1 MMGIIW
7 PILLGLA
14 ALGEAVPTSQG
25 PLPAGLDTGWA
36 AQAAQLRQDL
46 RDILTF
52 PAERV
57 ALDAQ
62 THRTIDGE
70 GYRIECVTYQ
80 SEADSR
86 VSAHLYMPAPTGAPV
101 PGFVL
106 ACGHGGSKS
115 GIYYQYAGQL
125 YASMGF
131 ACLIPDTIG
140 EEERHKDGKMGTR
153 AHDMYEFGKDSAAR
167 RAFTREKLGRMVLGK
182 IVWDLVRGLDYL
194 ETRPDIDGARLGVMG
209 NSMGGATSSL
219 VAVIDERV
227 RAAVVSGWS
236 MTAQGAIEGKDCSKM
251 PYEAIACAMSFDELN
266 ALFAPHAATLFINGG
281 EDSIIDVAE
290 DGQAVVRR
298 TRAALAGARQI
309 LSDAGIRGIIEAQFV
324 AGACHRP
331 YILTRPAVAWF
342 QEYLQAPEERRP
354 LPETTIKL
362 GDWVNAHG
370 LKLEPLYDTEARQ
383 RGTDAPDIG
392 AQYRPPAELA
402 CFPGSSSPDPAYT
415 WEGWKER
422 RIMESEARDRQE

>member
-1 MMGIIW
+1 MGTIW
-7 PILLGLA
+7 SFALGLVVLA
-14 ALGEAVPTSQG
+14 GAGPAEQG
-25 PLPAGLDTGWA
+25 ALPAGLDTGWETRA
-36 AQAAQLRQDL
+36 GELRQTV

-70 GYRIECVTYQ
+70 GFRIECVTYQ
-80 SEADSR
+80 SEPGSW
-86 VSAHLYMPAPTGAPV
+86 VTAHLYLPV
-101 PGFVL
+101 PTDASVPGIVL

-125 YASMGF
+125 YARLGF

-140 EEERHKDGKMGTR
+140 EEERNKDGKMGTR

-167 RAFTREKLGRMVLGK
+167 RAFTRDTLGRMVLGK

-194 ETRPDIDGARLGVMG
+194 ESRPDIDRARLGVMG

-219 VAVIDERV
+219 VAAVDTRV

-251 PYEAIACAMSFDELN
+251 PYEALAHAMSFDELN
-266 ALFAPHAATLFINGG
+266 ALVAPHAATLFINGG
-281 EDSIIDVAE
+281 QDSIIDVAE
-290 DGQAVVRR
+290 EGRAVVRR
-298 TRAALAGARQI
+298 TRATLAGARQI
-309 LSDAGIRGIIEAQFV
+309 LADAGVEGIIDARFV

-331 YILTRPAVAWF
+331 YILTRPAAEWF
-342 QEYLQAPEERRP
+342 QNHLQLPEERRV
-354 LPETTIKL
+354 LPAKTIKL
-362 GDWVNAHG
+362 GDWVDAHG
-370 LKLEPLYDTEARQ
+370 LKLEPLYDTEPRQ
-383 RGTDAPDIG
+383 RGTDALDIG
-392 AQYRPPAELA
+392 AAYRPPAELA
-402 CFPGSSSPDPAYT
+402 CFPGGAAPDPRYT
-415 WEGWKER
+415 WEGWKGRMIAEG
-422 RIMESEARDRQE
+422 EARNRQD

>member
-7 PILLGLA
+7 PILLGLG
-14 ALGEAVPTSQG
+14 ALAEAVPASQG

-36 AQAAQLRQDL
+36 AQADQLRQTV
-46 RDILTF
+46 REILTF

-62 THRTIDGE
+62 THRSIDGE

-86 VSAHLYMPAPTGAPV
+86 VTAHLYLPAPADAPV
-101 PGFVL
+101 PGIVL

-115 GIYYQYAGQL
+115 SIYYQYAGQL
-125 YASMGF
+125 YAKLGF
-131 ACLIPDTIG
+131 ACFIPDTIG

-194 ETRPDIDGARLGVMG
+194 ETRPDIDPARLGVMG
-209 NSMGGATSSL
+209 NSMGGTTSSL
-219 VAVIDERV
+219 VAAIDTRV
-227 RAAVVSGWS
+227 RAAVISGWS
-236 MTAQGAIEGKDCSKM
+236 MTAQGAIQGKDCSKM
-251 PYEAIACAMSFDELN
+251 PFEALAHAMSFDELN
-266 ALFAPHAATLFINGG
+266 ALLASHAATLFINGG
-281 EDSIIDVAE
+281 QDSIIDVAE
-290 DGQAVVRR
+290 GGLAVVRR
-298 TRAALAGARQI
+298 TRATVAGARQI
-309 LSDAGIRGIIEAQFV
+309 LADAGIPGIIEAQFV

-331 YILTRPAVAWF
+331 YILTRPAAAWF
-342 QEYLQAPEERRP
+342 QEYLQAPEDRRP
-354 LPETTIKL
+354 LPAATIKL
-362 GDWVNAHG
+362 GDWVDAHG
-370 LKLEPLYDTEARQ
+370 LKLEPLYDTEPRQ
-383 RGTDAPDIG
+383 RGTDALDIG
-392 AQYRPPAELA
+392 AQYRVPAELA
-402 CFPGSSSPDPAYT
+402 CFPGSASPDPAYT

-422 RIMESEARDRQE
+422 RITESEARD